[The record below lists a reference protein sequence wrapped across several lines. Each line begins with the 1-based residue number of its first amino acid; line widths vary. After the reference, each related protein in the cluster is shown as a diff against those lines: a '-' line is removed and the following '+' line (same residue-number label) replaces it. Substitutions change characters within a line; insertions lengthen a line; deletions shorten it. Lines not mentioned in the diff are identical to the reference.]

1 MTFDD
6 WRTSVAPKFRG
17 SWNLHCLLPK
27 GMDFFLCLSS
37 VAGIVG
43 SGGQAN
49 YAAGNTYMDALAHYR
64 VSLGEKAT
72 SLDLGWMESEGVV
85 AECSFLS
92 NSMAAG
98 GSFMPISQAEF
109 FALLDHYCNPH
120 LDASSPSATQAVIGL
135 EIPATMRTKNWKE
148 RHWMQRRTFRQL
160 HQMGLDN
167 TNASA
172 HETSIDYVAELRTAP
187 SFEEAARIV
196 QDCLLQKLTKSLSL
210 PRDEVDTMKPLHAYG
225 MNSLLAVELRNYC
238 AKELSAD
245 VAIFDLMG
253 AASIVAVGK
262 TVAMKSA
269 FCPEF

>member
-1 MTFDD
+1 
-6 WRTSVAPKFRG
+6 
-17 SWNLHCLLPK
+17 
-27 GMDFFLCLSS
+27 
-37 VAGIVG
+37 
-43 SGGQAN
+43 
-49 YAAGNTYMDALAHYR
+49 
-64 VSLGEKAT
+64 
-72 SLDLGWMESEGVV
+72 MESEGVV
-85 AECSFLS
+85 AESSLLS
-92 NSMAAG
+92 NSMAAD

-120 LDASSPSATQAVIGL
+120 LDTSSPSATATQTVIGL
-135 EIPATMRTKNWKE
+135 EIPATMRTRNLKE
-148 RHWMQRRTFRQL
+148 PHWMQRRTFRQL

-172 HETSIDYVAELRTAP
+172 HDTSIDYVAELRTAP

-210 PRDEVDTMKPLHAYG
+210 PRDELDTMKPLHAYG
-225 MNSLLAVELRNYC
+225 VDSLLAVELRNYC

-262 TVAMKSA
+262 TVARKSA